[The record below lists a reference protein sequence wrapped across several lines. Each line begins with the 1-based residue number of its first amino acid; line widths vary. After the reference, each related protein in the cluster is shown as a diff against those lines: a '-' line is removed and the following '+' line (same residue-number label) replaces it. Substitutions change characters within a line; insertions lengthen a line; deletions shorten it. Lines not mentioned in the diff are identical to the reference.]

1 MCDRCGLVYQSTPL
15 NASELRSVN
24 QNPDETLRRLQPK
37 RLSHKI
43 RQGQER
49 WAWIMDRLS
58 REDRDSIDTL
68 LEIGSG
74 EGTLLEAAR
83 KSLHEAVGIEYNPLF
98 VTFCQEKGLK
108 VIKGEWPQTAPDSR
122 FALVAM
128 LHVVEHLSDPLF
140 SLRRVKD
147 VLREDGVLCI
157 ETPDVWRPV
166 GNLQNTFLGP
176 DHLILLSEGTI
187 KPFLA
192 KAGFEVFAVER
203 VELGLRV
210 LARPRPDAS
219 FEITS
224 AHPAKLRR
232 RLIFHQI
239 RWQLIAEW
247 REWLAGRRSALG
259 FSERLD

>member
-24 QNPDETLRRLQPK
+24 QNPDETLRWLQPK

-98 VTFCQEKGLK
+98 VTF
-108 VIKGEWPQTAPDSR
+108 
-122 FALVAM
+122 
-128 LHVVEHLSDPLF
+128 
-140 SLRRVKD
+140 
-147 VLREDGVLCI
+147 
-157 ETPDVWRPV
+157 
-166 GNLQNTFLGP
+166 
-176 DHLILLSEGTI
+176 
-187 KPFLA
+187 
-192 KAGFEVFAVER
+192 
-203 VELGLRV
+203 
-210 LARPRPDAS
+210 
-219 FEITS
+219 
-224 AHPAKLRR
+224 
-232 RLIFHQI
+232 
-239 RWQLIAEW
+239 
-247 REWLAGRRSALG
+247 
-259 FSERLD
+259 